1 MSGVFVTGAG
11 GFIGS
16 HLVERLLETGREV
29 TAFVRYSSTSN
40 LGWLDEL
47 SGSSGLRVRFGDV
60 RDYHSVL
67 GAMQGCSSV
76 LHLAALIGIPYS
88 YEAPDSYIAT
98 NVSGTLNV
106 LQAARALGVS
116 KIVTTSTSEVYGTA
130 LQVPIDESHPLQS
143 QSPYSASKAG
153 ADHLAVSFARS
164 FDMPITVVRPFNTY
178 GPRQSL
184 RAVIPTII
192 AQALTGRS
200 EIMLGSVHPTRDLTY
215 VSDTVGGF
223 LAAAGSERGVGDVV
237 NLGTGHEISVGELA
251 TTIGRLMGVELR
263 GVEDSERLRPAE
275 SEVERLVAEAP
286 LSEGLHIETLGLQ
299 SLCRLR

>member
-1 MSGVFVTGAG
+1 
-11 GFIGS
+11 
-16 HLVERLLETGREV
+16 
-29 TAFVRYSSTSN
+29 
-40 LGWLDEL
+40 
-47 SGSSGLRVRFGDV
+47 
-60 RDYHSVL
+60 
-67 GAMQGCSSV
+67 MQGCSSV

-88 YEAPDSYIAT
+88 YEAPDSYMGT

-143 QSPYSASKAG
+143 QSPYSASKSG

-164 FDMPITVVRPFNTY
+164 FDMPIPVVRPSNTY

-192 AQALTGRS
+192 AQALTGQS

-215 VSDTVGGF
+215 VSDTVEGF

-263 GVEDSERLRPAE
+263 VVEDSERLRPAE
-275 SEVERLVAEAP
+275 SEVERLVADNGKARRLWNWVP
-286 LSEGLHIETLGLQ
+286 ALGGQAGLETGLTKTIEWFQ
-299 SLCRLR
+299 ERHNRSRWREYHV